1 MMSNVVITLGAVTFQ
16 DFEVPE
22 KIALGGAQRVAVH
35 QLIGGGRVVDA
46 LGDAPA
52 QIDFSGIFSG
62 EDAAARAQ
70 ILDAA
75 TAAGAQLPLF
85 WDSFFYTVIIGVFS
99 ANYEKPWW
107 IPFTISCVVVIDPVA
122 EVASAISSV
131 TTLIGNDIASAVS
144 LAPQAGV
151 SLALGGAPSLAGLG
165 SAQAVVSSGMAAA
178 NVALTSGVGLLNGA
192 IDAPAAIG
200 GLAQVVST
208 SGQLAALSGMT
219 GYINRA
225 ATNMANELT

>member
-1 MMSNVVITLGAVTFQ
+1 MGNVVITLGTVTFQ

-22 KIALGGAQRVAVH
+22 KIALGGAQRIAVH

-52 QIDFSGIFSG
+52 KISFSGVFSG
-62 EDAAARAQ
+62 GDAAARAQ
-70 ILDAA
+70 TLDAA
-75 TAAGAQLPLF
+75 TALGAQLPLF
-85 WDSFFYTVIIGVFS
+85 WDSFFYTVVIGAFS
-99 ANYEKPWW
+99 ASYEKPWW

-122 EVASAISSV
+122 EIASAVSSV
-131 TTLIGNDIASAVS
+131 TTLIANDIASAVA
-144 LAPQAGV
+144 LAPQAGI
-151 SLALGGAPSLAGLG
+151 SLPLAGAASMASLSG
-165 SAQAVVSSGMAAA
+165 AQAVVSTGLATA
-178 NVALTSGVGLLNGA
+178 NVALTSGVGLLNTA

-200 GLAQVVST
+200 GLAQVVAS

-219 GYINRA
+219 GFLNRA